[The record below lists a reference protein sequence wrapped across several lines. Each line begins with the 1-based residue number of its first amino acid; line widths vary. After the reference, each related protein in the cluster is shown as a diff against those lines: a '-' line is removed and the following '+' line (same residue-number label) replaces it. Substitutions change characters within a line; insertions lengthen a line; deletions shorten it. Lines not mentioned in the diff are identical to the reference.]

1 LNQQNKRGARDAN
14 VQLQELS
21 SSLNAFENFFFFFFS
36 ETVVAGVMMD
46 VLLLVLLPTS

>member
-21 SSLNAFENFFFFFFS
+21 SSLNAFENFFFFS

-46 VLLLVLLPTS
+46 VLLLLLLLPTS